1 MVCAALYIF
10 FRCTSL
16 FSFLL
21 TFQVLCN
28 TWGIPPV
35 SCTFLDL
42 YNLTFIQKKSLGFRV
57 LEFRILGL
65 WGSGFGFGCRVRGS
79 GLGFRVFFLGF
90 RVWGLGFGFGLRLG
104 GWGAGFGVQGPGV
117 GVGGSGVRGSGV
129 SGSGLGVRG

>member
-42 YNLTFIQKKSLGFRV
+42 YNLTFIQKKKFRVLEFRVLGFRV

-65 WGSGFGFGCRVRGS
+65 WGSGSGCRVQGS
-79 GLGFRVFFLGF
+79 GVGFRV
-90 RVWGLGFGFGLRLG
+90 
-104 GWGAGFGVQGPGV
+104 
-117 GVGGSGVRGSGV
+117 
-129 SGSGLGVRG
+129 